1 MSIISSDK
9 KTVRRITRMAI
20 EACIL
25 LSISY
30 LESTLMLNIF
40 LPFPGFK
47 LGLANIVITI
57 VCFSFS
63 FTEAVIL
70 SILRLFLNIL
80 LFGNLTSVFF
90 SFCGTVLML
99 FGLIIGKYILK
110 KYLSFLG
117 ISVICAAFHNIGQIF
132 GACIMFGMAV
142 LSYLPIMIIAA
153 IIFGSITGL
162 FMNFFY
168 AKIDRICMNERD

>member
-9 KTVRRITRMAI
+9 KTVRRITRIAI

-30 LESTLMLNIF
+30 LESIFSLNIL

-47 LGLANIVITI
+47 LGLANIVITV
-57 VCFSFS
+57 VCFAFS
-63 FTEAVIL
+63 LTEAIIL
-70 SILRLFLNIL
+70 SILRLFLAML
-80 LFGNLTSVFF
+80 LFGNPTSFFF
-90 SFCGTVLML
+90 SFCGAVLMF
-99 FGLIIGKYILK
+99 FGLILGKYFFK
-110 KYLSFLG
+110 KYLSFMG
-117 ISVICAAFHNIGQIF
+117 ISVICATLHNIGQLL
-132 GACIMFGMAV
+132 GACIMFGVAV
-142 LSYLPIMIIAA
+142 LSYLPIMIVAA

-168 AKIDRICMNERD
+168 PRIERICMNARD